1 MISVVSA
8 APSANGATAYASPP
22 PAVFLQVSSLAA
34 FTPATVRS
42 WLEAFCAAAAQ
53 PPELVL
59 QDVASAEGV
68 LLAKYLDAIAP
79 VLPGG
84 SKACFS
90 RVYVGTV
97 DLQWQGN
104 GTKYVEGIK
113 DPAFR
118 DKYLQLSLAVA
129 RAFRARYPNVR
140 NDWYLTYEANLNELY
155 YADVAAS
162 YRSLLTREIQGL
174 SSVRYG
180 RQVLWSPAFW
190 YPYSVYQSNA
200 VGMSGLRTQLV
211 GLFTATQSASG
222 GRMQVALQ
230 DFVGG
235 SSCEPLANR
244 TTPTDAVG
252 WTGFLRSL
260 GPLKTVSL
268 NVEQFTITCGT
279 GGITAADPESVRTR
293 EQFYRGAGVTLG
305 PAFEL
310 RYWLPTHLPVDRLG
324 ALGL

>member
-1 MISVVSA
+1 
-8 APSANGATAYASPP
+8 
-22 PAVFLQVSSLAA
+22 
-34 FTPATVRS
+34 
-42 WLEAFCAAAAQ
+42 
-53 PPELVL
+53 VL
-59 QDVASAEGV
+59 QDVASTEGV
-68 LLAKYLDAIAP
+68 LLTEYLDAIAP

-84 SKACFS
+84 SKACFG

-97 DLQWQGN
+97 DLPWHRN

-113 DPAFR
+113 DRAFR
-118 DKYLQLSLAVA
+118 DNHLQLSMAAA
-129 RAFRARYPNVR
+129 RAFRARYPYVR

-190 YPYSVYQSNA
+190 YPYSLYRLNA
-200 VGMSGLRTQLV
+200 AGMSGLQTQLV
-211 GLFTATQSASG
+211 GLFNATQIASG

-235 SSCEPLANR
+235 SSCEPPANR

-252 WTGFLRSL
+252 WTRFLRSL
-260 GPLKTVSL
+260 GPLKNVSL
-268 NVEQFTITCGT
+268 NVEQFTKICETAE
-279 GGITAADPESVRTR
+279 IIAADPVAVRAR
-293 EQFYRGAGVTLG
+293 EQFYRGTGVTLG

-310 RYWLPTHLPVDRLG
+310 RYWLPTHLLSH
-324 ALGL
+324 